1 MKSDPR
7 EKPAIFELR
16 VNGMVIGAS
25 MRRLPDN
32 PDECDVVIHD
42 PLVGDFTIHDQFTI
56 DIKKY
61 AGNEPIWSRV
71 SLRHL
76 KSTFLESIS
85 SDLPSIQE
93 ILDSEIFQPADPED
107 AVQPGAK
114 AQKILVAPQAG
125 RAQRILYQAGIPSI
139 VMSFTGR
146 VMPNPE
152 GSLMVPHIRTA
163 VRVLSRHGFKPGPVC
178 YLLLDK
184 KTLNTLRLV
193 QRPVAPTK
201 GEQDDHEL

>member
-1 MKSDPR
+1 MRSAHRKFRGTQVKSDPR

-16 VNGMVIGAS
+16 VNGMVVGAS

-56 DIKKY
+56 DVKKY
-61 AGNEPIWSRV
+61 AGSEPIWSRV

-93 ILDSEIFQPADPED
+93 ILDSE
-107 AVQPGAK
+107 
-114 AQKILVAPQAG
+114 
-125 RAQRILYQAGIPSI
+125 LYQPRNSADAARPGTKPHK
-139 VMSFTGR
+139 VM
-146 VMPNPE
+146 
-152 GSLMVPHIRTA
+152 
-163 VRVLSRHGFKPGPVC
+163 
-178 YLLLDK
+178 
-184 KTLNTLRLV
+184 
-193 QRPVAPTK
+193 VAD
-201 GEQDDHEL
+201 QARR